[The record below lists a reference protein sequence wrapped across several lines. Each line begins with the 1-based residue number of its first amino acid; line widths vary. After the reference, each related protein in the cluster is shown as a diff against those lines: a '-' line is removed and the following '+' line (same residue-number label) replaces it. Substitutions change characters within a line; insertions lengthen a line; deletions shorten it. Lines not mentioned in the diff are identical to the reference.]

1 MKKAF
6 VTGGAGFVAQH
17 LVSILVKEGY
27 EVTCLVHNNKNTD
40 SIDSLPVK
48 IIRADLKKKE
58 ELNGIIPHDSLVFHC
73 YSLSP
78 GAHATE
84 EVYYQENFLSTK
96 NLLEECEKSSI
107 NKLIYISSCSIISP
121 NVTKNIT
128 EDTPPS
134 PDNFYGKSKLETE
147 ELIEQYY
154 QKNNLTTIILRL
166 SSMFGP
172 GMHPNT
178 SSVRLF
184 KMVQKPI
191 FPMVGAGTDF
201 YEFSYVKNIAE
212 GIYLASQKIE
222 KGLKVLN
229 IADIK
234 KISFQEL
241 IKIIAKQSNP
251 KLRVVHLPYPFAM
264 AVGYVGDAL
273 TKITGKRFP
282 FRTRTVRGVLGGWVA
297 DPSKAV
303 RIIGLKQHYTLDEGI
318 AETIEWLTST
328 GLIKN
333 NKN

>member
-17 LVSILVKEGY
+17 LVALLVKEGY
-27 EVTCLVHNNKNTD
+27 EVTCLVSSGKNTS
-40 SIDSLPVK
+40 SIESLPVK
-48 IIRADLKKKE
+48 IIRGDLKKKE
-58 ELNGIIPHDSLVFHC
+58 DLTGIIPEHSLVFHC

-84 EVYYQENFLSTK
+84 EVYYQENVLSTK

-107 NKLIYISSCSIISP
+107 KKLMYISSCSIISP

-134 PDNFYGKSKLETE
+134 PDNFYGKSKLEAE
-147 ELIEQYY
+147 ELIKRYH
-154 QKNNLTTIILRL
+154 QKHGLTTIVLRL
-166 SSMFGP
+166 STMFGP

-191 FPMVGAGTDF
+191 FPMVGAGTGL

-222 KGLKVLN
+222 KGLVVFN
-229 IADIK
+229 IADLK
-234 KISFQEL
+234 KISFREL
-241 IKIIAKQSNP
+241 IMIIAKQSNP
-251 KLRVVHLPYPFAM
+251 K
-264 AVGYVGDAL
+264 
-273 TKITGKRFP
+273 
-282 FRTRTVRGVLGGWVA
+282 
-297 DPSKAV
+297 
-303 RIIGLKQHYTLDEGI
+303 
-318 AETIEWLTST
+318 
-328 GLIKN
+328 
-333 NKN
+333 